1 MKKEMLKGAIF
12 GLIIALFMP
21 HFVKAEV
28 TYNNHG
34 LSISQ
39 GIGTNL
45 QPGIQINN
53 STFWGTVV
61 HFNLQGNTVLNWK
74 YNVSPGNYN
83 ISGLFFFSDGGS
95 HSRIVPIIL
104 LNNVSCTINPGFAT
118 GGSEHEE
125 GVSGWYSFY
134 CSNVQLGTNNTLTLI
149 NTGGVGSYIGI
160 WDGFNYY
167 DTASQGTVDNVIKQQ
182 QETNQKLEESIKQQ
196 EQTNKELGD
205 LNNNLTNS
213 DTSDASSSANDFFS
227 GFESD
232 DFGLTAIITAPLN
245 FIKSITSST
254 CTPIGFKAP
263 FVDQQITLPCMD
275 SIYKQYFGSFLTIY
289 QTITF
294 GIVAYWVCVNT
305 LATVRGFK
313 DPESDRIEV
322 LDL

>member
-1 MKKEMLKGAIF
+1 MIKEMLKGALF
-12 GLIIALFMP
+12 GLIISLFMP
-21 HFVKAEV
+21 NFVKAEV

-45 QPGIQINN
+45 QTGTQINN

-205 LNNNLTNS
+205 LNDNLTNDEVNTEGASSFFDSFS
-213 DTSDASSSANDFFS
+213 DTDHGGLS
-227 GFESD
+227 GV
-232 DFGLTAIITAPLN
+232 ITAPLK
-245 FIKSITSST
+245 FIRKLTGT
-254 CTPIGFKAP
+254 CSPLNIDVLGAD
-263 FVDQQITLPCMD
+263 VELPCGDTLFWNKPEVSSFRIVWNVLVGGAMLYLLMSKLFKVIEGLKNPDD
-275 SIYKQYFGSFLTIY
+275 S
-289 QTITF
+289 
-294 GIVAYWVCVNT
+294 
-305 LATVRGFK
+305 
-313 DPESDRIEV
+313 RIEV
-322 LDL
+322 MKL